1 LSTSSDYGRN
11 WTNIIDPIHE
21 KLRQFI
27 QLFFVIGKECFL
39 REVRA
44 EVEGITDNLKVTSE
58 SVLCEIRA
66 EAEEIFADLLVNV
79 KDENMCRHQIC
90 FYSKKKTLHG
100 YKEKAPEL

>member
-1 LSTSSDYGRN
+1 MSTSVDYGIN
-11 WTNIIDPIHE
+11 WTKIIDPLHE

-27 QLFFVIGKECFL
+27 KLFFVIGKECFL

-44 EVEGITDNLKVTSE
+44 EVEGITDDLKVTSE
-58 SVLCEIRA
+58 SVFCEIRA
-66 EAEEIFADLLVNV
+66 EAEDIFANLRVNV

-90 FYSKKKTLHG
+90 FYSTKKTLHG